1 MAKLHKQR
9 MSKDISR
16 RQLISMIATLRGQL
30 GVPGVFDEEDR
41 QRVMA
46 LTAFG
51 LSEED
56 GEWFE
61 ELEEV
66 KDNA

>member
-1 MAKLHKQR
+1 VAKLHKQR

>member
-1 MAKLHKQR
+1 
-9 MSKDISR
+9 
-16 RQLISMIATLRGQL
+16 MIATLRGQL

>member
-1 MAKLHKQR
+1 MR